1 MNHLPI
7 TNWSRERTDQCLE
20 EKEGEGAEIEELE
33 PGNGQQAGKRLGRLL
48 RTIWD
53 LLTVWLELELTV
65 MRVDLVG
72 EWSRV
77 DSEQGDE
84 VAAEERELEAHLGHV
99 VRVHRQRL
107 SNTLDQ
113 EESWQQ
119 ILMSK
124 VMFT

>member
-7 TNWSRERTDQCLE
+7 TKWSRERTDQCLE

-65 MRVDLVG
+65 M
-72 EWSRV
+72 
-77 DSEQGDE
+77 
-84 VAAEERELEAHLGHV
+84 
-99 VRVHRQRL
+99 
-107 SNTLDQ
+107 
-113 EESWQQ
+113 
-119 ILMSK
+119 
-124 VMFT
+124 